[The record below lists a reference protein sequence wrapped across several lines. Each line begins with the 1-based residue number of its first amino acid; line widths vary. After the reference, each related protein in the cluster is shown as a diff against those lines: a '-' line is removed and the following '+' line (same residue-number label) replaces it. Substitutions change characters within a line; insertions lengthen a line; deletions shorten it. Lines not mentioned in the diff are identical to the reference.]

1 MRLSQDATEI
11 LRQTSRTFYLS
22 IVQLPP
28 EIKEAVMSSYL
39 LLRAI
44 DEIEDHPH
52 LEKAVRVSLLCALS
66 REMRLRPKPAP
77 DTFATILRPYRDWF
91 HEVTNR
97 IDEWL
102 SLSPT
107 EVAPLLQ
114 QTTSKMAQ
122 RMAYWVSNDWRIR
135 TKHDLDRYTFSVA
148 GAVGVLLSDL
158 WKWYDGTPSRRDNA
172 IRYGRGLQAVNILR
186 NRRED
191 LAREV
196 DFFPDGWREA
206 DFFLYAR
213 QNLLRGDDYVNGFHP
228 GPAREFCRGPQA
240 LAHATLDALERGET
254 KLSRGEVLRILAAPS
269 PSSNHIPTEE
279 RVVLVNTRDEAIGI
293 ERKSR
298 AHLIGALHRAFSV
311 FVFNNS
317 NELLLQ
323 QRTNSKY
330 HSRGLWSNTCCGHPR
345 PGEAVEK
352 ASRRRLNEE
361 MGFDAELNK
370 LFDFIYRADLEDGL
384 VEHEFDHVLVGSF
397 DGVPDPDATE
407 VADWKW
413 IDLPTL
419 SLDLKAHPENYTY
432 WFRISF
438 DRFCRAVGRMRSS
451 VGGSPDD
458 YFCERLIAM

>member
-1 MRLSQDATEI
+1 RGESNMRLSQDATEI

-158 WKWYDGTPSRRDNA
+158 WKWYDGTPS
-172 IRYGRGLQAVNILR
+172 
-186 NRRED
+186 
-191 LAREV
+191 
-196 DFFPDGWREA
+196 
-206 DFFLYAR
+206 
-213 QNLLRGDDYVNGFHP
+213 
-228 GPAREFCRGPQA
+228 
-240 LAHATLDALERGET
+240 
-254 KLSRGEVLRILAAPS
+254 
-269 PSSNHIPTEE
+269 
-279 RVVLVNTRDEAIGI
+279 
-293 ERKSR
+293 
-298 AHLIGALHRAFSV
+298 
-311 FVFNNS
+311 
-317 NELLLQ
+317 
-323 QRTNSKY
+323 
-330 HSRGLWSNTCCGHPR
+330 
-345 PGEAVEK
+345 
-352 ASRRRLNEE
+352 
-361 MGFDAELNK
+361 
-370 LFDFIYRADLEDGL
+370 
-384 VEHEFDHVLVGSF
+384 
-397 DGVPDPDATE
+397 
-407 VADWKW
+407 
-413 IDLPTL
+413 
-419 SLDLKAHPENYTY
+419 
-432 WFRISF
+432 
-438 DRFCRAVGRMRSS
+438 
-451 VGGSPDD
+451 
-458 YFCERLIAM
+458 